1 MSSRINRSSDLCK
14 REIGENTLAQNHRT
28 NIAKLSPWLTVFV
41 TIAVKNGSHR
51 NQVGGKFSVYL
62 SYNSNPAYINRS
74 TKLLKLYKYPKDP

>member
-1 MSSRINRSSDLCK
+1 MEKVHLHKIAEQIL
-14 REIGENTLAQNHRT
+14 QNFPHDR
-28 NIAKLSPWLTVFV
+28 TVFV

-51 NQVGGKFSVYL
+51 NQVGGKFAVYL